1 MKRYAPITAA
11 LLFLAF
17 LGAALLNNEPRD
29 GRLEKFYELT
39 KADPLFYDPT
49 LELDKFNAA
58 VSDREKAEENFLNTY
73 KKYVRPEDAG
83 ILPSN
88 FQIFPLDFLKELSAV
103 IKKTDEFLKEPT
115 FLKASNL
122 LQAYQESA
130 AAYRKGAQLQLKAIS
145 RFSAAYP
152 GRPLN
157 QKVYLLGEATSLEIV
172 KGDFELILENA
183 AKLEQEIA
191 ERKRCLFKG
200 ACPPPL
206 AGVKTP
212 EKNIAPGEARVL
224 PLEIIAPEQ
233 TYEKALGPYFAKS
246 GCWGWREETGRL
258 EPKTHAFYLLVKEGR
273 IRLELASENYYMD
286 HEAWKQQGWK
296 PAEIFLELGV
306 RYYNNPATND
316 YRCTDLT
323 YWAEVFNEA
332 RQEFFPGKK
341 SDWQEQTANENKLW
355 VLPYFF
361 DNAARNL
368 QILAWNQ
375 EIEKKAPSV
384 HYLLTVRSDY
394 SLSYLTQAKSVW
406 RLETKPRYLL
416 REEGFLPKEFE
427 TYTSLKEKG
436 FSDEAIKNFNK
447 DNLIQYDVFK
457 SRAAGA
463 EQSCAWGYFFCFR

>member
-1 MKRYAPITAA
+1 M
-11 LLFLAF
+11 
-17 LGAALLNNEPRD
+17 
-29 GRLEKFYELT
+29 
-39 KADPLFYDPT
+39 
-49 LELDKFNAA
+49 
-58 VSDREKAEENFLNTY
+58 
-73 KKYVRPEDAG
+73 
-83 ILPSN
+83 
-88 FQIFPLDFLKELSAV
+88 
-103 IKKTDEFLKEPT
+103 
-115 FLKASNL
+115 
-122 LQAYQESA
+122 
-130 AAYRKGAQLQLKAIS
+130 
-145 RFSAAYP
+145 
-152 GRPLN
+152 
-157 QKVYLLGEATSLEIV
+157 
-172 KGDFELILENA
+172 
-183 AKLEQEIA
+183 
-191 ERKRCLFKG
+191 
-200 ACPPPL
+200 
-206 AGVKTP
+206 
-212 EKNIAPGEARVL
+212 
-224 PLEIIAPEQ
+224 
-233 TYEKALGPYFAKS
+233 
-246 GCWGWREETGRL
+246 
-258 EPKTHAFYLLVKEGR
+258 
-273 IRLELASENYYMD
+273 
-286 HEAWKQQGWK
+286 
-296 PAEIFLELGV
+296 ELGV